1 MQNMNRRDFMKMTG
15 AAAAGFALSQVL
27 GLGKTSAQAPV
38 VGSQYVP
45 AGSGHG
51 SCAKVYFTE
60 HIDAAHLIK
69 LYDIINE
76 SIYGKVAIK
85 LHTGE
90 PYGPN
95 ILGGGGFWVFKLVVL
110 SELQAS
116 FGWFF
121 GFSRELS
128 SNRTRIYRGCRLR
141 QTWCGCLFSDG

>member
-90 PYGPN
+90 PHGPN
-95 ILGGGGFWVFKLVVL
+95 ILHGIWSKR
-110 SELQAS
+110 
-116 FGWFF
+116 
-121 GFSRELS
+121 SRHMCRRARSL
-128 SNRTRIYRGCRLR
+128 RRIHCIRVAVTRQQIIVRHSR
-141 QTWCGCLFSDG
+141 